1 MKNIL
6 DEIISKF
13 NTSDERMCE
22 SDAYQ
27 NKLLRQNCKVIKE

>member
-22 SDAYQ
+22 SNVCQ
-27 NKLLRQNCKVIKE
+27 NKLLKQNCKLIKE